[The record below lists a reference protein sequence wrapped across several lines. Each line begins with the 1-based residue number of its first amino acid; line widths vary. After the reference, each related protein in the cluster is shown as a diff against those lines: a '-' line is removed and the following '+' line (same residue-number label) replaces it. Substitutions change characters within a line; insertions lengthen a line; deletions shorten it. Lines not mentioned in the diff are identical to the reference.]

1 MSFALRAEAALPRP
15 RAKTAEEEEAAEAA
29 RHAAA
34 VQQMLGLVEGL
45 EEELFNA
52 EARRH
57 DAEVEVR
64 PWSPSAL
71 LEGHVYH

>member
-1 MSFALRAEAALPRP
+1 VNALRAEAALPRP
-15 RAKTAEEEEAAEAA
+15 RAKSVEQEEAEEAA

-34 VQQMLGLVEGL
+34 VQQLLGLVEGL

-57 DAEVEVR
+57 DAEVEAR
-64 PWSPSAL
+64 LSA
-71 LEGHVYH
+71 GSW

>member
-1 MSFALRAEAALPRP
+1 MKSAEQEE
-15 RAKTAEEEEAAEAA
+15 AEETA

-34 VQQMLGLVEGL
+34 VQQLLGLVEGL

-64 PWSPSAL
+64 DMLGPRTAPSCRAPSSARKQGRIL
-71 LEGHVYH
+71 AQL